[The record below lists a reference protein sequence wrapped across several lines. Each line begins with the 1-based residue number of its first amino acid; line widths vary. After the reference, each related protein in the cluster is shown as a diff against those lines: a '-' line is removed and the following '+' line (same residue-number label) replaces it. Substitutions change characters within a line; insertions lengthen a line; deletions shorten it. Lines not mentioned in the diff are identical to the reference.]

1 MTGRHPD
8 PMITVEAL
16 AARLGAPDL
25 RILDASW
32 VLPGVE
38 RDPKSEFFARRIP
51 GAQFFDIDEIADT
64 ASPLPHMAP
73 SPEKFASRM
82 RKMGVGDGS
91 TVVVYD
97 SAGVFSAARVW
108 WTFRLMGH
116 EDVFVLDGGLPAWI
130 AAGFEVEDGQPAP
143 RQERHFT
150 PRLRS
155 DLVRSMTD
163 MRRLTDAGTAAILD
177 ARPPGRFAG
186 VDPEPR
192 PGLRGGHMPGARN
205 VPVSAVVG
213 ADGTLKSSEELRA
226 TFAAAGV
233 EARKPVATTCG
244 SGVTAAILTLAL
256 ARIGRWDVGLYDGSW
271 AEWGA
276 APDAPVVTGA

>member
-1 MTGRHPD
+1 
-8 PMITVEAL
+8 MITVEAL

-51 GAQFFDIDEIADT
+51 GAQFFDIDEVADT

-155 DLVRSMTD
+155 DLVRSMPD
-163 MRRLTDAGTAAILD
+163 MRRLTDAGTASILD

-192 PGLRGGHMPGARN
+192 AGLRGGHMPGARN
-205 VPVSAVVG
+205 VPVSAVVS
-213 ADGTLKSSEELRA
+213 ADGKLKSAEELRA

-276 APDAPVVTGA
+276 ASDAPVVTGA

>member
-1 MTGRHPD
+1 
-8 PMITVEAL
+8 MITVEAL